1 MTPEEQL
8 SSLRAVPDIVRL
20 HGTNRPNHPA
30 LVQGDTTITW
40 SGLYERAGRVA
51 NYLASCGVGSQDRIA
66 LLDKNSLEHF
76 EIFFG
81 AGLLNAVTVSVNWR
95 LAAPEVEYIV
105 NDAEAKVLIVGREF
119 LPVLKAIDGSLPTV
133 THILVIE
140 GADGY
145 TDYRTAVDVF
155 DSSDPAVPAGSDDVA
170 FQLYSSGTTGRPKGV
185 MLSNANFL
193 AGIPL
198 SRDGYQLDADSV
210 NMVAMPLFHIGGGG
224 WAMCGMLHGCTSV
237 IVREV
242 DPTQLIKVI
251 ERHRITHAFLVPA
264 VLQFMLQVP
273 GVEQADYSSLRI
285 FLYGASPIS
294 EDVLKRS
301 IRMFGCT
308 FLQAYGST
316 ETTGT
321 IVLLPG
327 LDHDPDGPNKHRLR
341 SCGLPIPGV
350 QVRVVDTAT
359 GTDTPVR
366 EVGEIWIKGPQV
378 MQGYWHMP
386 DETAKSIVD
395 GGWFRSG
402 DAGYFDEDGY
412 LYIHDRVKD
421 MIVSGGENV
430 YPAEVENALMGH
442 PDIADVAVIAVPHD
456 RWGETPKAMVVRAAG
471 STISE
476 QDVIDY
482 ARERLARYKCP
493 TSVDCLDALPRNPSG
508 KILKKDLR
516 APFWAGR
523 DRMVN

>member
-1 MTPEEQL
+1 MDIR
-8 SSLRAVPDIVRL
+8 SVPDIVRA
-20 HGTNRPNHPA
+20 HGTGRPEHPA
-30 LVQGDTTITW
+30 LVQGDTTISW
-40 SGLYERAGRVA
+40 AGLYERAGRVA
-51 NYLASCGVGSQDRIA
+51 NYLASVGVGPQDRIA

-105 NDAEAKVLIVGREF
+105 NDASAKVFIVGQEF
-119 LPVLKAIDGSLPTV
+119 LPVLHAIADRLPTV
-133 THILVIE
+133 NTIVVIG
-140 GADGY
+140 GADGF
-145 TDYRTAVDVF
+145 VDFRSTVDAF
-155 DSSDPAVPAGSDDVA
+155 PSDDPGIKASPDDIA

-193 AGIPL
+193 AGRAL
-198 SRDGYQLDADSV
+198 SVDGYRLGPDSV

-237 IVREV
+237 VVREV
-242 DPTQLIKVI
+242 DPSQLIHLFG
-251 ERHRITHAFLVPA
+251 RHRITHAFLVPA

-273 GVEQADYSSLRI
+273 GVESADYSSLEV

-301 IRMFGCT
+301 IAMFGCT

-327 LDHDPDGPNKHRLR
+327 EDHDPDGPNRHRLR
-341 SCGLPIPGV
+341 SCGLPIAGV
-350 QVRVVDTAT
+350 SVRVVDPTT
-359 GTDTPVR
+359 GEDRPAR
-366 EVGEIWIKGPQV
+366 EVGEIWVRGPQV
-378 MQGYWHMP
+378 MTGYWNMP
-386 DETAKSIVD
+386 EETATSIVS
-395 GGWFRSG
+395 GGWFRTG

-430 YPAEVENALMGH
+430 YPAEVENALMSH
-442 PDIADVAVIAVPHD
+442 PAIADVAVIAVPHD
-456 RWGETPKAMVVRAAG
+456 RWGETPKAMVVRTPG
-471 STISE
+471 SSLTE
-476 QDVIDY
+476 QEVIDY

-493 TSVDCLDALPRNPSG
+493 TSVDFIDALPRNPSG